1 MSIVKKLAGQTAT
14 YGLSTILVKFINYVL
29 TIYLTR
35 VLTDAQYGVQ
45 SYYYAFIPF
54 GLTVLTMGLETGY
67 FRFVGKAEGAEGRET
82 LFNTIMTTVSAAAVL
97 FFVAVLLLLD
107 PIYAYTSSLG
117 AGSRPIILMSGA
129 LIAVDAVSAI
139 PYAKLRAENKVRRF
153 VVTKVANVVINVGLC
168 LFFYSVLP
176 HVRHLPVFGWMWI
189 EGFGVG
195 YIFVAN
201 LVASLATIAMLVP
214 QMRSY
219 RPVIDR
225 RLLGALLVF
234 SAPLLVSGL
243 SGTANEFIDRQL
255 LAALLPPE
263 VNMSSVG
270 IYSGVM
276 KIAAL
281 MYLFIQMYRFAAEP
295 LFLANVKKEDF
306 KTANAEAMKFFI
318 IASVAIFLVITL
330 YIDLFQY
337 FIGPD
342 FRTGIRIVPVLLLS
356 NMMIGI
362 YVNMSFW
369 YKVTDRTVFAVIISA
384 VGLAVTVA
392 LNFMLIPRMGYEG
405 SAWARLGC
413 ESAMVVLSYALN
425 QRYYPIR
432 YDLRSAAFY
441 MAAGGAIY
449 GLSVAVS
456 PDNTALRL
464 AFNSLLMAAFLWLFF
479 RKERIDAAALV
490 KNIVNKIKRR
500 R

>member
-67 FRFVGKAEGAEGRET
+67 FRFVGKAEGAEGRNA

-176 HVRHLPVFGWMWI
+176 NVKNLPVFDRMWI

-342 FRTGIRIVPVLLLS
+342 FRVGIRIVPVLLLS

-384 VGLAVTVA
+384 AGLVVTIG
-392 LNFMLIPRMGYEG
+392 LNLLLIPRMGYEG

-432 YDLRSAAFY
+432 YDLRSAVFY

-464 AFNSLLMAAFLWLFF
+464 AFNSLLMAAFLWLFL

>member
-1 MSIVKKLAGQTAT
+1 MSIVKKLAGQTVT

-67 FRFVGKAEGAEGRET
+67 FRFVGKADGAESRNR
-82 LFNTIMTTVSAAAVL
+82 LFSTIMTTVSVASML
-97 FFVAVLLLLD
+97 FFVVVVLLLE

-117 AGSRPIILMSGA
+117 AGSRPIIVMCGA
-129 LIAVDAVSAI
+129 LIAVDAVTAI
-139 PYAKLRAENKVRRF
+139 PYAKLRAENRVRRF
-153 VVTKVANVVINVGLC
+153 VATKVANVVINVGLC
-168 LFFYSVLP
+168 LFFFSVLP
-176 HVRHLPVFGWMWI
+176 RVAHLSAFGWMWADD
-189 EGFGVG
+189 FGVG

-201 LVASLATIAMLVP
+201 LIASLATVFMLVP
-214 QMRSY
+214 QLKGY
-219 RPVIDR
+219 RPGVDR
-225 RLLGALLVF
+225 RLLGSLLVF

-263 VNMSSVG
+263 VKMSSVG

-342 FRTGIRIVPVLLLS
+342 FRVGIRIVPVLLLS

-369 YKVTDRTVFAVIISA
+369 YKVTDRTVFAVVISA
-384 VGLAVTVA
+384 AGLAVTIA
-392 LNFMLIPRMGYEG
+392 LNMLLIPRMGYEG

-413 ESAMVVLSYALN
+413 ESAMVVLSYLLN

-441 MAAGGAIY
+441 MAAGAALY
-449 GLSVAVS
+449 GLSAAAA
-456 PDNTALRL
+456 PDNMVLRL
-464 AFNSLLMAAFLWLFF
+464 TFNTMLMGAFVALFLK
-479 RKERIDAAALV
+479 KERIDAVLLV
-490 KNIVNKIKRR
+490 KNIMNKIKRER
-500 R
+500 

>member
-67 FRFVGKAEGAEGRET
+67 FRFVGKAGSDEERRT
-82 LFNTIMTTVSAAAVL
+82 LFNTIMTTVSAAATL
-97 FFVAVLLLLD
+97 FFVAVLLFLE
-107 PIYAYTSSLG
+107 PIYDYTSSLE
-117 AGSRPIILMSGA
+117 AGSRPIIVMCGA

-139 PYAKLRAENKVRRF
+139 PFAKLRAENRVKRF
-153 VVTKVANVVINVGLC
+153 VVTKVINVIINVGLC
-168 LFFYSVLP
+168 LFFFSALP
-176 HVRHLPVFGWMWI
+176 HLTHVPVLGRMWS
-189 EGFGVG
+189 EEFGVG

-201 LVASLATIAMLVP
+201 LIASLATIAMLVP
-214 QMRSY
+214 QMKGF
-219 RPVIDR
+219 RPGIDR
-225 RLLGALLVF
+225 RLLGSLLLF
-234 SAPLLVSGL
+234 SAPLLISGL

-263 VNMSSVG
+263 LKMSSVG

-342 FRTGIRIVPVLLLS
+342 FRVGIGIVPILLLS

-362 YVNMSFW
+362 YINMSFW
-369 YKVTDRTVFAVIISA
+369 YKVTDKTVFAVIISA
-384 VGLAVTVA
+384 AGLAVTIA
-392 LNFMLIPRMGYEG
+392 LNLLLIPRMGYEG

-413 ESAMVVLSYALN
+413 ESAMVVLSYILN

-441 MAAGGAIY
+441 MAAGGALY
-449 GLSVAVS
+449 GVSVALS
-456 PDNTALRL
+456 PENMAIRL
-464 AFNSLLMAAFLWLFF
+464 AFNTLLMAAFLVLFF
-479 RKERIDAAALV
+479 RKERIDAAALIRTV
-490 KNIVNKIKRR
+490 VNKIKRER
-500 R
+500 